1 MWDTY
6 SESQRLQVQFFVVD
20 SRPSDWFLL
29 QDAKA
34 IQNSDEYEE
43 LKQVKGGIFFRTKKL
58 KKAADKFAD
67 ATAKYQ
73 KHQGSLVKEV
83 VNIAG

>member
-1 MWDTY
+1 MILFKLF
-6 SESQRLQVQFFVVD
+6 S
-20 SRPSDWFLL
+20 

-34 IQNSDEYEE
+34 IQDSTEYEE

-58 KKAADKFAD
+58 KRTAEKFSE

-73 KHQGSLVKEV
+73 KYQSDLVKEI
-83 VNIAG
+83 VNIAGQFF